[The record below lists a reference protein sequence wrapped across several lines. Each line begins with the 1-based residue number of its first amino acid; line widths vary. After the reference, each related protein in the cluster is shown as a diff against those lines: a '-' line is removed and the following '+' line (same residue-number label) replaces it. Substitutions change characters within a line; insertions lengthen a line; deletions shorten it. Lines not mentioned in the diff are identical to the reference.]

1 MHIDKRQEKKNKK
14 NKHQHGGA
22 PWKRTCTP
30 TRQGWMY
37 HFIVWGWTIN
47 FQKESRPPC
56 QNIFKDTPD
65 NVLTT
70 KPGVLTESSGHPQW
84 CLWRLKQGVVL
95 NQNSF
100 FLCFLCLNLKLCD
113 KRKNSIFLLK
123 LTIAKYLLT
132 MVHQHRQHNQ
142 HHAETLHR
150 DRCVSCRLI
159 SSGPNHC
166 EAYGGGTLIYIIL
179 HIQLVQVF
187 SLHIIIYFKIMFS

>member
-1 MHIDKRQEKKNKK
+1 
-14 NKHQHGGA
+14 
-22 PWKRTCTP
+22 
-30 TRQGWMY
+30 
-37 HFIVWGWTIN
+37 
-47 FQKESRPPC
+47 
-56 QNIFKDTPD
+56 
-65 NVLTT
+65 
-70 KPGVLTESSGHPQW
+70 
-84 CLWRLKQGVVL
+84 
-95 NQNSF
+95 
-100 FLCFLCLNLKLCD
+100 
-113 KRKNSIFLLK
+113 
-123 LTIAKYLLT
+123 